1 MMFLLII
8 IFIQCICSLKSN
20 NYLSKPQWAKIN
32 SLIKKTDIPL
42 VVRDKINNILYTYYE
57 KWALKKAKEFKRFHK
72 HKCINIKLDE
82 LELYSKFGLHKATL
96 NYNGNSSFV
105 NYADK
110 YILGEL
116 YNGLTKLHTLTI
128 LPESYRKKN
137 IENKKNVKN
146 IPMNVMDTQ
155 FVSFDNYW
163 IFDNHYKHI
172 ENQHLNNIIVNDEQT
187 VLVNYIHS
195 KLDTF
200 SKRVFYYKYDMN
212 FKPIRSN
219 KVIAELM
226 CCSEE
231 KVRVV
236 LKDIHGLLN
245 PLEISK
251 TM

>member
-1 MMFLLII
+1 MFLFII

-32 SLIKKTDIPL
+32 SLIKKTDMPFY
-42 VVRDKINNILYTYYE
+42 VRNKINNILYTYYE
-57 KWALKKAKEFKRFHK
+57 KWALKKAKEFKSFHK
-72 HKCINIKLDE
+72 HKCMNIKLNE

-96 NYNGNSSFV
+96 NYKGNSSFV
-105 NYADK
+105 NYAEK

-116 YNGLTKLHTLTI
+116 YNGLTKLHALTI

-137 IENKKNVKN
+137 IANKKDVKN
-146 IPMNVMDTQ
+146 IPMNVMNTQ

-163 IFDNHYKHI
+163 IFDNYYKHS
-172 ENQHLNNIIVNDEQT
+172 ENEHLNNIIMYDEQNI
-187 VLVNYIHS
+187 LVDYIHS

-212 FKPIRSN
+212 FKSIRSN

-231 KVRVV
+231 KIRVV
-236 LKDIHGLLN
+236 LKDIDILLK
-245 PLEISK
+245 PLEGTNTI
-251 TM
+251 

>member
-1 MMFLLII
+1 MFLFII

-32 SLIKKTDIPL
+32 SLIKKTDMPFY
-42 VVRDKINNILYTYYE
+42 VRNKINNILYTYYE
-57 KWALKKAKEFKRFHK
+57 KWALKKAKEFKSFHK
-72 HKCINIKLDE
+72 HKCMNIKLNE

-96 NYNGNSSFV
+96 NYKGNSSFV
-105 NYADK
+105 NYAEK

-116 YNGLTKLHTLTI
+116 YNGLTKLHALTI

-137 IENKKNVKN
+137 IANKKDVKN
-146 IPMNVMDTQ
+146 IPMNVMNTQ

-163 IFDNHYKHI
+163 IFDNYYKHS
-172 ENQHLNNIIVNDEQT
+172 ENEHLNNIIMYDEQNI
-187 VLVNYIHS
+187 LVDYIHS

-212 FKPIRSN
+212 FKSIRSN

-231 KVRVV
+231 KIRCSQ
-236 LKDIHGLLN
+236 N
-245 PLEISK
+245 LEYK
-251 TM
+251 NHYQ